1 MPFTPDSDLDLLFPE
16 ELVPH
21 HIKSELPPEL
31 HVRPPIPISSLSHR
45 SFLFS
50 SLRFPSLPPFP
61 SFPISMSF
69 IPICLSP
76 HVCLTN
82 SGMLLYLH

>member
-31 HVRPPIPISSLSHR
+31 HVRLPIHIHLSAIAP
-45 SFLFS
+45 
-50 SLRFPSLPPFP
+50 SLRFSPSSP
-61 SFPISMSF
+61 SFPIPMSF
-69 IPICLSP
+69 VPIYLSP
-76 HVCLTN
+76 HVCLTY
-82 SGMLLYLH
+82 SGMLLYFH